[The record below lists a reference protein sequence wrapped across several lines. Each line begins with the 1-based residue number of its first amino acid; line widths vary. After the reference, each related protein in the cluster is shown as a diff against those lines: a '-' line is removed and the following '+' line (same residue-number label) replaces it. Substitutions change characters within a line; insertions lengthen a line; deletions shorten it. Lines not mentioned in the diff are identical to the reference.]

1 MATVEIL
8 SECLRK
14 INCLSEDVV
23 TLLDGSQEII
33 DTVIGS
39 TKNLADFSSSNRSG
53 AVHVQQHEGK
63 EQKGLWEGGC
73 GPKKFHIQGF
83 DSEQIWQEIEL
94 GNEPILRIIGSKI
107 DSFSKKGPPNFATQD
122 KSLSK
127 NATVKSKKLSNKLTV
142 QKEKKNAH
150 DDKRKFKNNSEA
162 NDILE
167 SEEDEV
173 RSAESLDFDHDESRG
188 NAKTPRKI
196 AKKSIVDD
204 SFFVLDDMNRFLDE
218 EDKKESRN
226 YDIGNDE
233 DDSDGVDY
241 FAEDILDDDESEDD
255 NTDAFDKVI
264 KSTSAAVGRLSSNQ
278 KKKESKNA
286 RMMMYGDFFDQPT
299 IGENAVS
306 KQAAT
311 KGHNAEQ
318 DGDSEDINNVGDGF
332 DDGSDNS
339 DENDEGES
347 ASENEH
353 AVIETEGGDVEESD
367 VGSHDDSDD
376 DSDDDQNDMD
386 LDDGD
391 VGKAKEDEAKKNMSR
406 FEKESV
412 KMKEKIVA
420 LEEDNIAEKPWQL
433 VGEATAAK
441 RPKNSL
447 LAEDLSFEQTLIS
460 APQITEE
467 VTETLE
473 EMIKQRIKD
482 QAWDDVMRKVKPVE
496 KPFEYKKSL
505 ALDQEKSKLS
515 LAEVYEKE
523 YIKKTKEDKEEETNP
538 GHEVI
543 QNMMDKLFAKLDA
556 LSNFQYT
563 PKQPKPE
570 LKVVSNLPSVEIEE
584 FTPVTV
590 SNENMLAPEEI
601 YDKKKSDIKGQ
612 DEKSVTDRKRERREK
627 KIRKKEIVKKKE
639 RKLQE
644 RKSRGINV
652 KENKEEAIRR
662 LKKSSRNTQIVKE
675 DDELKK
681 TLKSSSAFFSQ
692 LQENIEKRVD
702 KERQKTKKRKEN
714 VERAEGYKL

>member
-367 VGSHDDSDD
+367 
-376 DSDDDQNDMD
+376 
-386 LDDGD
+386 
-391 VGKAKEDEAKKNMSR
+391 
-406 FEKESV
+406 
-412 KMKEKIVA
+412 MKEKIVA